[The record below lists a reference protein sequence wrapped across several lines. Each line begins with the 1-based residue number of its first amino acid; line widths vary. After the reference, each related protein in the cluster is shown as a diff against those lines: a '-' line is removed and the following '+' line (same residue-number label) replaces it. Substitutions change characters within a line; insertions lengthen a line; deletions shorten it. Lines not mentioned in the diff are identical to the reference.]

1 MIELVVP
8 DALDVSSRLDSAHYS
23 LHREMVGRR
32 VFTADVSLDEVL
44 TLAEELSEDVRG
56 EPVLVNDVVG
66 QGEDTRRVDVY
77 VHRGGRRLS
86 VSEGVERPRPE

>member
-1 MIELVVP
+1 
-8 DALDVSSRLDSAHYS
+8 
-23 LHREMVGRR
+23 
-32 VFTADVSLDEVL
+32 
-44 TLAEELSEDVRG
+44 
-56 EPVLVNDVVG
+56 VLVNDVVG

>member
-8 DALDVSSRLDSAHYS
+8 DAVDVSSRLDSTHYS

-32 VFTADVSLDEVL
+32 VFAADGPLEEVL
-44 TLAEELSEDVRG
+44 ALAEELSEDTGG

-77 VHRGGRRLS
+77 VLRGGHRLS